1 MTTVTPVATTEMG
14 AAPPLVLLRNINKGF
29 NGVRVLEGVDFELR
43 AGEVHALMGGNGAG
57 KSTLMKIL
65 QGVYQPDSGEI
76 LVNGQPV
83 HLNSPS
89 EAERHGIAMI
99 FQEFSL
105 VPTLTAAQNIFL
117 NREPRGAFGAISDRE
132 AVRRSRDIFRE
143 MGVNIDPGRT
153 VQDLSTGEWQLTE
166 IAKALSKNARVLIMD
181 EPTAALSAT
190 EVTTLFGLV
199 EGLKARGIAI
209 VYITHRMEEVF
220 QVADRVT
227 VMRDGKAVL
236 SEPTNSLRME
246 DVIENIVGRRME
258 GALEWKP
265 RKVNRTGA
273 PLLEVSNLSAPP
285 AVRDVSFTVYPGEIV
300 GLAGLMGSGR
310 TELAETLF
318 GVRRATGGTIRLGGR
333 EVSNRRP
340 DQAIAHGFALVPEDR
355 RVQGLVLDHT
365 VYANL
370 LLPQLKRFESRGVMQ
385 DRSGK
390 DYARELIEQLRIKTD
405 GPDKQTRLLSGGNQ
419 QKIVLAKWLGNDPQL
434 LILDE
439 PTAGVDIGS
448 KAEIIALIRDLA
460 DLGKA
465 VLLISSEFQELLAA
479 SDRVLLVQGGRVTG
493 DLMRET
499 ITREE
504 DLHHALQGGTPHDPV
519 HTA

>member
-1 MTTVTPVATTEMG
+1 M
-14 AAPPLVLLRNINKGF
+14 LRNINKSF
-29 NGVRVLEGVDFELR
+29 NGVRVLEGVEFELR

-83 HLNSPS
+83 HLHTPS

-105 VPTLTAAQNIFL
+105 IPTLTAAQNIFL
-117 NREPRGAFGAISDRE
+117 NREPRGALGTLSDRE
-132 AVRRSRDIFRE
+132 AVRRSREIFRE
-143 MGVNIDPGRT
+143 MGVNIDPNRT
-153 VQDLSTGEWQLTE
+153 VRDLSTGEWQLTE
-166 IAKALSKNARVLIMD
+166 IAKALSKNARILIMD

-236 SEPTNSLRME
+236 SDLTRNLRIE

-265 RKVNRTGA
+265 RAVDRSVA
-273 PLLEVSNLSAPP
+273 PLLEVEHLSAPP
-285 AVRDVSFTVYPGEIV
+285 AVQDVSFSVYPGEIV

-318 GVRRATGGTIRLGGR
+318 GVRRATGGTVRLRGQG
-333 EVSNRRP
+333 VSNRTP
-340 DQAIAHGFALVPEDR
+340 GAAIAHGFALVPEDR
-355 RVQGLVLDHT
+355 RVQGLVLDHS
-365 VYANL
+365 VYDNL
-370 LLPQLKRFESRGVMQ
+370 LLPQLRRFESGGVMQ

-390 DYARELIEQLRIKTD
+390 DYARELIDQLHIKTD

-419 QKIVLAKWLGNDPQL
+419 QKIVLAKWLGNDPQV

-448 KAEIIALIRDLA
+448 KAEIIALIRQLA
-460 DLGKA
+460 DSGKA

-479 SDRVLLVQGGRVTG
+479 SDRVLLMQDGRITG
-493 DLMRET
+493 DLPREH
-499 ITREE
+499 IAREE

-519 HTA
+519 HPA